1 MCRQSTAWLLSKIAL
16 PAQILSKMT
25 LSAQILSKMTLSA
38 RIFSKIARLSTTS
51 AFFTHSLTSIHDP
64 GNIWNWPL
72 KHWNGLKH
80 WKHWKGLKHW
90 NEWNTEKGCKTRK
103 RCLAWNKLVL
113 PCWLL
118 AVWIRRKYS
127 EFLSFK
133 KINLSQGVTSFNWG
147 GGIFWRLIKIIF
159 LLQPSQTLHKSGVT
173 HNSQAKQ

>member
-1 MCRQSTAWLLSKIAL
+1 MAHVSSKYRLTIEQNSSPRPNIKQNDSL
-16 PAQILSKMT
+16 CPNLKQNSSLVNNKC
-25 LSAQILSKMTLSA
+25 
-38 RIFSKIARLSTTS
+38 IF
-51 AFFTHSLTSIHDP
+51 HSLTSIHDP
-64 GNIWNWPL
+64 GNVWNWPL

-90 NEWNTEKGCKTRK
+90 NEWNTEKGSKTRK

-147 GGIFWRLIKIIF
+147 GRRFWQLSKIIF
-159 LLQPSQTLHKSGVT
+159 LLQPSQTLHKSGLT